1 MIMGILGCKR
11 NQKVL
16 GTFVYISLILGT
28 GVYISN
34 VTRQVT
40 VIRHD
45 DEGPARDHNVDRVT
59 RLRDQCRVLQDQLRS
74 GQLTERQYP
83 LSALLAP
90 PSLDMVRL
98 GSRHKLAVCVPYKV
112 VITSLS
118 PKFSL
123 KTVLLII

>member
-1 MIMGILGCKR
+1 MGILGAKR

-28 GVYISN
+28 GVYISSN

-40 VIRHD
+40 QHD
-45 DEGPARDHNVDRVT
+45 DEGSSRDHNVYRVT

-83 LSALLAP
+83 LSTLLAP
-90 PSLDMVRL
+90 PSLDIVRL

-112 VITSLS
+112 VI
-118 PKFSL
+118 
-123 KTVLLII
+123 I

>member
-11 NQKVL
+11 SQKVL

-40 VIRHD
+40 PYD

>member
-1 MIMGILGCKR
+1 MGILGSKR

-16 GTFVYISLILGT
+16 ATFVYISLILGT

-40 VIRHD
+40 VIRND
-45 DEGPARDHNVDRVT
+45 DQEPSRDLNTERVSH
-59 RLRDQCRVLQDQLRS
+59 LQEQCRVLQDQLRS
-74 GQLTERQYP
+74 GQLSERQYP
-83 LSALLAP
+83 LSALLEP

-112 VITSLS
+112 
-118 PKFSL
+118 
-123 KTVLLII
+123 LI

>member
-1 MIMGILGCKR
+1 MGILGSKR

-34 VTRQVT
+34 VTRPVT
-40 VIRHD
+40 QHD
-45 DEGPARDHNVDRVT
+45 DEWPSSHHTEDRVT
-59 RLRDQCRVLQDQLRS
+59 RLRDQCRLLQDQLRS
-74 GQLTERQYP
+74 GQLSERQYP

-98 GSRHKLAVCVPYKV
+98 GSSHKLAVCVPYKV
-112 VITSLS
+112 VI
-118 PKFSL
+118 
-123 KTVLLII
+123 IN

>member
-1 MIMGILGCKR
+1 MGILGSKR

-16 GTFVYISLILGT
+16 ATFVYISLILGT

-40 VIRHD
+40 VIRND
-45 DEGPARDHNVDRVT
+45 DQEPSRDLNEERVSH
-59 RLRDQCRVLQDQLRS
+59 LQDQCRLLQNQLRS
-74 GQLTERQYP
+74 GQLSERQYP
-83 LSALLAP
+83 LSALLEP

-112 VITSLS
+112 
-118 PKFSL
+118 
-123 KTVLLII
+123 LI

>member
-1 MIMGILGCKR
+1 MGILGSKR

-16 GTFVYISLILGT
+16 GTFVYISLMLGT

-34 VTRQVT
+34 DIRPVT
-40 VIRHD
+40 VTRHD
-45 DEGPARDHNVDRVT
+45 DEDQSRDHIEDRVT
-59 RLRDQCRVLQDQLRS
+59 RLRGQCSVLQGQLRS

-90 PSLDMVRL
+90 PSLDMVRI

-112 VITSLS
+112 VIINELHPNS
-118 PKFSL
+118 F
-123 KTVLLII
+123 